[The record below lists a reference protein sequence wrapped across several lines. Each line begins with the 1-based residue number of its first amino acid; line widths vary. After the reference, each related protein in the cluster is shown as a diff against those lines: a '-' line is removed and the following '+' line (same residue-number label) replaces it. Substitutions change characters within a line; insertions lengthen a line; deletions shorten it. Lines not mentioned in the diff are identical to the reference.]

1 MTLTLRELRVR
12 AVDVPMARPLQTA
25 VGVIPSTPLA
35 LIDLV
40 SEEGVTGTTYVFCY
54 SRTGLAAVTG
64 ALRELAPALA
74 GADLAPVSLWT
85 ELRGRFRLL
94 GTSGAV
100 GLALN
105 GIDMAA
111 WDAAAKAANLPLAEL
126 LGGPSGALVTG
137 YGSLKSMRPDD
148 LAEEAAERV
157 ADGGFRYLKLKI
169 GAGSVADDL
178 AAIHAVRD
186 AAGDDAGLMVDYN
199 QSLTLTEARGRI
211 RVLDDEGLVWIE
223 EPLPAE
229 DLDGYARL
237 CADVKTP
244 IQAGESWWSPEEA
257 QRHVAAQACD
267 LVMPDV
273 ARVGG
278 VTGWLRAA
286 AAAGND
292 GLRISTHVYPE
303 VSAHLL
309 AATPGAHL
317 LEDLDKTRPL
327 LAPALAYTGGQLT
340 VSAAPGSG
348 VAFDPEAVERFSV

>member
-1 MTLTLRELRVR
+1 VTLTLRELSVR

-54 SRTGLAAVTG
+54 SRPGLAAVTG

-74 GADLAPVSLWT
+74 GADLAPVPLWT

-94 GTSGAV
+94 GTTGAI

-111 WDAAAKAANLPLAEL
+111 WDAVAKAAGLPLARL
-126 LGGPSGALVTG
+126 LGARAGARVTA

-157 ADGGFRYLKLKI
+157 AEGGFGYLKLKI
-169 GAGSVADDL
+169 GAGTIADDL
-178 AAIHAVRD
+178 AAIQAVRD
-186 AAGDDAGLMVDYN
+186 AAGGAGLMVDYN
-199 QSLTLTEARGRI
+199 QSLTLTEARDRI
-211 RVLDDEGLVWIE
+211 RVLDDEGLTWIE
-223 EPLPAE
+223 EPLPAD
-229 DLDGYARL
+229 DLDGYVRL
-237 CADVKTP
+237 CGTTRTP

-257 QRHVAAQACD
+257 QRHVAARASD

-286 AAAGND
+286 AAAGNA

-327 LAPALAYTGGQLT
+327 LQPALAYSDGETT
-340 VSAAPGSG
+340 IADTPGSG
-348 VAFDPEAVERFSV
+348 VAFDPDAVERFSV